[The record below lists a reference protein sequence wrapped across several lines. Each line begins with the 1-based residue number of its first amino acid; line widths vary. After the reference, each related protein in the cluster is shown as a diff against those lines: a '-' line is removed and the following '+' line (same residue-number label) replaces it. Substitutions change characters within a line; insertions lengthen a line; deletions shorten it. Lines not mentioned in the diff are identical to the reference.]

1 MMASDFVRRRAE
13 AAGDRGAPERE
24 GGAGNGGPL
33 MTNLRPSRFK
43 EAN

>member
-24 GGAGNGGPL
+24 GVDDESPPVEIQRGQLISLKGN
-33 MTNLRPSRFK
+33 
-43 EAN
+43 